1 METTTAPLTPPHPRR
16 GPTWRTLRRALAPV
30 LVTGV
35 LAVAIGQ
42 LHRTLDGYRWS
53 QLPGDVAGIGAPALA
68 LAVVATAVS
77 YGAMTGYDAL
87 ALRYVDHR
95 LPYRR
100 YAAASF
106 VATAFGN
113 STGASAV
120 VGAMLR
126 ARVYSAWQVPAFAI
140 TRIVAFNLVT
150 LGLGFAAL
158 SAVGLLAAPG
168 RAADALRI
176 GPAAAVVVGA
186 GLLAAVVGYVAWAR
200 RGGRALH
207 WRDWRI
213 DRPTRPL
220 AVAQVLLSTA
230 EVATMAAAL
239 WFLLPVGWDVPFVP
253 FTAAFALA
261 TLLGLLSNVPGG
273 IGVFEAA
280 LLVLLAGAIDPL
292 VLAPALVAFRLVYY
306 VLPLLLAA
314 VVLVTLEARRG
325 RDATTGSPRSELV
338 QRTGVLTPWVLAV
351 VVAGAGAALVV
362 TGEIPGLT
370 HRLPVHSGPTL
381 GLLGVGLVL
390 LALGLR
396 RRLHEAWLGTVVVL
410 VLLTALCL
418 LLDARITG
426 LVSLGLL
433 ALMVPAAPVFD
444 RRSHVFHHSRGWTWS
459 AVAAGTGT
467 TAVAW
472 LALHAAA
479 DGSSTW
485 WGLVVD
491 GAHPVSARLVA
502 LVGLAGVLLAGAR
515 LLAPVV
521 PGPATGDER
530 DLARAEDVVRR
541 FGRATAHLAFTG
553 DKRLLFSAGGDAF
566 LMYGVEGR
574 SWVSMGDPVGDPAQF
589 RELLTAFVERAER
602 HDGRPVLYGV
612 GDALVPT
619 YRELGLGLSKL
630 GEEALI
636 DLGTFGLEGRDR
648 AKMRRWRSIN
658 ERAGCSV
665 EVLPPEA
672 VRPLLPELRAVS
684 QEWLAG
690 RRASEKR
697 FSLGPFDEDYVVRF
711 PLAVVRLEG
720 RIIAF
725 ATLWVGDGEGEVAI
739 DLMRQVRT
747 DVPNVMNYLFVE
759 VMLWAKERG
768 YATFSLGMAPLS
780 GLCTDATAP
789 FWDRIGRLVFTH
801 GDAFYNF
808 RGVRHF
814 KECFHPRW
822 EERWVAAPPGLAFPT
837 TMLNVATLIG
847 GGMRGVSAGLR
858 TADAAVVRQL
868 WQVAGAQ
875 ARRRVWA
882 NLPGTRAG
890 TVPAPRSEAATGA
903 EVPADQAA

>member
-1 METTTAPLTPPHPRR
+1 
-16 GPTWRTLRRALAPV
+16 
-30 LVTGV
+30 VTGV
-35 LAVAIGQ
+35 LGVAIVQ

-53 QLPGDVAGIGAPALA
+53 QLPGDVAAIGAPALA
-68 LAVVATAVS
+68 LAVVAAAVS
-77 YGAMTGYDAL
+77 YLVMTGYDAL
-87 ALRYVDHR
+87 ALRYVEHP

-120 VGAMLR
+120 VGAVLR

-140 TRIVAFNLVT
+140 TRIVGFNLVT
-150 LGLGFAAL
+150 LGLGFATL
-158 SAVGLLAAPG
+158 SAVGMLSAPD

-176 GPAAAVVVGA
+176 APGAAVAVGTA
-186 GLLAAVVGYVAWAR
+186 LLGAVGGYVAWAGR
-200 RGGRALH
+200 RGRPLR

-213 DRPTRPL
+213 DRPGRPL
-220 AVAQVLLSTA
+220 AVAQVLLSTV

-239 WFLLPVGWDVPFVP
+239 WFLLPVDAEVAFVP
-253 FTAAFALA
+253 FAAAFAIA

-273 IGVFEAA
+273 IGVFEAV
-280 LLVLLAGAIDPL
+280 LLVLLAGAVDPH

-314 VVLVTLEARRG
+314 VVLVALEARRG

-338 QRTGVLTPWVLAV
+338 QRTGLLTPWVLAV

-362 TGEIPGLT
+362 TGEIPGVVD
-370 HRLPVHSGPTL
+370 RLPVHPGPTL
-381 GLLGVGLVL
+381 SLLGVGLVL

-396 RRLHEAWLGTVVVL
+396 RRLREAWRGTVVLL

-418 LLDARITG
+418 VVEARITG

-433 ALMVPAAPVFD
+433 ALMVPASPVFD
-444 RRSHVFHHSRGWTWS
+444 RRSHVFRHSRGWTWS
-459 AVAAGTGT
+459 AVAAGTAT
-467 TAVAW
+467 AAVAW
-472 LALHAAA
+472 HALHG
-479 DGSSTW
+479 DGAGGRSW
-485 WGLVVD
+485 FELVVG
-491 GAHPVSARLVA
+491 GAHPLSTRLVA

-521 PGPATGDER
+521 PGPATGCER

-566 LMYGVEGR
+566 LMYQVEGR

-589 RELLTAFVERAER
+589 RELLTTFVEQAER

-612 GDALVPT
+612 GDALAPT

-636 DLGTFGLEGRDR
+636 DLGSFRLEGRDR

-665 EVLPPEA
+665 EILPPEA
-672 VRPLLPELRAVS
+672 VLALLPELRAVS
-684 QEWLAG
+684 EEWLAG

-720 RIIAF
+720 RVIAF
-725 ATLWVGDGEGEVAI
+725 ATLWVGDGESEVAI

-747 DVPNVMNYLFVE
+747 EVPNVMNYLFLE
-759 VMLWAKERG
+759 VMLWAQERG

-780 GLCTDATAP
+780 GLRTDATAP

-822 EERWVAAPPGLAFPT
+822 EERYVAAPPGPAFPT

-847 GGMRGVSAGLR
+847 GGVRGVSAGLR
-858 TADAAVVRQL
+858 TTDPAVVRRL
-868 WQVAGAQ
+868 WQAAGVQ

-882 NLPGTRAG
+882 RGAG
-890 TVPAPRSEAATGA
+890 TATAVPTPRTGA
-903 EVPADQAA
+903 DVPADQAA